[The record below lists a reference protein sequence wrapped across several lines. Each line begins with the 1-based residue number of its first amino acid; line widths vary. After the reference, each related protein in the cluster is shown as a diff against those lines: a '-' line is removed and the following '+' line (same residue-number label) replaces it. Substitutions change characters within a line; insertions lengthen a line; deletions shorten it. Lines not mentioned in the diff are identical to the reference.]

1 MNRKEFIGTC
11 TLTCLGALGLSSLL
25 QACSPAQY
33 LQLKKEGDKL
43 RLARRVFIRNEE
55 GRHRRYV
62 LVKSEEFANP
72 IIVYRFSED
81 DYSALLLRCTHQ
93 GAELS
98 VNGDLL
104 SCAAHGSEF
113 GTRGEVVQGPADE
126 NLKSFKIETDREN
139 IYIRLA

>member
-1 MNRKEFIGTC
+1 MNRKEFISACTFTC
-11 TLTCLGALGLSSLL
+11 IGALGLGPLM

-33 LQLKKEGDKL
+33 LQVKKEGDKL

-62 LVKSEEFANP
+62 LVKSEELANP

-93 GAELS
+93 GTELS

-113 GTRGEVVQGPADE
+113 GTRGEVVQGPAEE
-126 NLKSFKIETDREN
+126 NLKSFKIETDSEH